1 MNEKLINEE
10 TKWEFV
16 TKKNKTNVLHLN
28 YFRMQKYK
36 NENELL
42 TNKIDKSEC
51 EVNELIQINEVNNT
65 TVKNWFCILLSG
77 TSRRIF
83 SCTNSIRSITSG
95 F

>member
-1 MNEKLINEE
+1 
-10 TKWEFV
+10 
-16 TKKNKTNVLHLN
+16 
-28 YFRMQKYK
+28 
-36 NENELL
+36 
-42 TNKIDKSEC
+42 
-51 EVNELIQINEVNNT
+51 LIQINEVNNT